1 MKTAGCLLSLLLI
14 AMPAAHSADSVRA
27 GAKAAPDRD
36 GSAAFVGPTSGFED
50 REEKLGRAIATAI
63 KTLSDTQPYAHEM
76 NDALVKSILNQIQF
90 AKDRNLMSELVD
102 HDVSTVMPMLL
113 RTKKYIE
120 ETGNPE
126 LALVAMFDKTTCH
139 YQLVEE
145 TISKPNKR
153 IYRSP
158 YKTLLY
164 VTRRLEQFDMTE
176 EWIHN
181 HWTVPRYE
189 MMAAAM
195 GVNIA
200 ISDWQEDGMITVEVL
215 DQTVASN

>member
-1 MKTAGCLLSLLLI
+1 MKTASGLLGLLLI
-14 AMPAAHSADSVRA
+14 IAPVAHSSDNPA

-36 GSAAFVGPTSGFED
+36 GSAAFVGPRSGFED
-50 REEKLGRAIATAI
+50 REDKLGRAMATVI
-63 KTLSDTQPYAHEM
+63 KTLSDTKPYAHEM

-90 AKDRNLMSELVD
+90 AKDRDLMSELVD
-102 HDVSTVMPMLL
+102 HDIGTVMPMLL
-113 RTKKYIE
+113 RTKKYID
-120 ETGNPE
+120 ETSNPE

-145 TISKPNKR
+145 TISEPNKR

-158 YKTLLY
+158 YRTVLE

-181 HWTVPRYE
+181 NWTMPRYRI
-189 MMAAAM
+189 MAATM

-200 ISDWQEDGMITVEVL
+200 ISDWQADGMITVEVL